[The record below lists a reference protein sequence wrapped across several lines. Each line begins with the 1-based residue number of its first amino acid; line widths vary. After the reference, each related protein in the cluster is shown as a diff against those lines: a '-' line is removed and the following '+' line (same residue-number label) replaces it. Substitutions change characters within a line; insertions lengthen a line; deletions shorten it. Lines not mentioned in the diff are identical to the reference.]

1 MLAAIV
7 LMGSACSN
15 GKNRQLSATRATTA
29 PTAPPSTTTT
39 STTTT
44 STTTSTTRPRV
55 TALPTVVDHGPRDRR
70 EVTLTFDSNMTV
82 DMLHRLDSGRVKTY
96 ANLAVLDYLEA
107 HHIRATFFLAGL
119 WVNRYPDVTRRIAS
133 NPDFEIGSH
142 SYLHLAFHAPCY
154 GEDVLPVD
162 QMAADVERSERQLRH
177 FTNRLTAYFRFP
189 GGCYDATALRA
200 IAPAGVTV
208 IQYDDPSGDAF
219 GTSVPAIIAQAL
231 DHVQNGSIIVMHIT
245 EANAPLTALALPAIV
260 DGLRARGLQIV
271 KLSTLLGASTARS

>member
-7 LMGSACSN
+7 VIASACANSD
-15 GKNRQLSATRATTA
+15 KKQISATRAA
-29 PTAPPSTTTT
+29 PVPLAST
-39 STTTT
+39 SAST

-55 TALPTVVDHGPRDRR
+55 AALPTVVDHGPRDRR
-70 EVTLTFDSNMTV
+70 AVTLTFDSNMTV
-82 DMLHRLDSGRVKTY
+82 DMLHRLDSSRVKTY
-96 ANLAVLDYLEA
+96 ANLAVLDYLET

-119 WVNRYPDVTRRIAS
+119 WVDRYPGVTRRIAS

-162 QMAADVERSERQLRH
+162 QMAADVESSERQLRH
-177 FTNRLTAYFRFP
+177 FTNRLTTYFRFP
-189 GGCYDATALRA
+189 GGCYDMTALRA
-200 IAPAGVTV
+200 IAPARVTV

-219 GTSVPAIIAQAL
+219 GTSVPAIIAQTL
-231 DHVQNGSIIVMHIT
+231 DHVQNGSIVVMHIT

-260 DGLRARGLQIV
+260 DGLRARRLRIV
-271 KLSTLLGASTARS
+271 KLSTLLQAR